1 MKHPCVLAP
10 DQATEFPLPFSNLAR
25 LLAWLV
31 KPIGLVLETMAFIT
45 KILLFLN
52 LKIRRS
58 YK

>member
-10 DQATEFPLPFSNLAR
+10 GQAMEFPLRFSNLAR
-25 LLAWLV
+25 LLAWLA
-31 KPIGLVLETMAFIT
+31 KPTGLVLETMAFIT

>member
-10 DQATEFPLPFSNLAR
+10 GEATEFPLPFCNLAR

-58 YK
+58 